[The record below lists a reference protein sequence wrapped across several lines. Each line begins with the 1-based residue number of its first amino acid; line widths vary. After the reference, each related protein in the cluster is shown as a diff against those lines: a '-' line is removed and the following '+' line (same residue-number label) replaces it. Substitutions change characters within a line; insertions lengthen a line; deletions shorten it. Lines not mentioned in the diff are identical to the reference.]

1 MAIMIPPCDSTCVEL
16 SALHSLHCLF
26 PGVGGGGKSDEDYV
40 SFCYIP
46 GEDSDHIYC
55 GQIWILQM
63 VVMKT
68 TEEMPEAGGAIA
80 GERDAIDNINGVEGE
95 RSDDWSF

>member
-1 MAIMIPPCDSTCVEL
+1 MRIM
-16 SALHSLHCLF
+16 F
-26 PGVGGGGKSDEDYV
+26 F
-40 SFCYIP
+40 FCIP
-46 GEDSDHIYC
+46 GEDSDHIYS

-63 VVMKT
+63 VRKT

-80 GERDAIDNINGVEGE
+80 GERDAIDDINGVEGE

>member
-1 MAIMIPPCDSTCVEL
+1 MTALVWSSLLSTVCTASSQELVEEERL
-16 SALHSLHCLF
+16 LRMVMFFIC
-26 PGVGGGGKSDEDYV
+26 
-40 SFCYIP
+40 IP

-63 VVMKT
+63 VMKT

-80 GERDAIDNINGVEGE
+80 GERDAIDDINGVEGE

>member
-1 MAIMIPPCDSTCVEL
+1 
-16 SALHSLHCLF
+16 
-26 PGVGGGGKSDEDYV
+26 
-40 SFCYIP
+40 
-46 GEDSDHIYC
+46 
-55 GQIWILQM
+55 M

-80 GERDAIDNINGVEGE
+80 GERDAIDDINGVEGE